1 MATHQLSIRECIVCR
16 FVNHTLVWRPSYKR
30 CFNAACLSAITAAV
44 QRCEANT
51 GAQVCVIAEHT
62 LPYSYLRKRLAVRDR
77 ALTLFGKHRVWDTEH
92 NTGVLIYVNWVERTV
107 EIVADRGI
115 AHRVPQG
122 LWDDWAQ
129 QLRHAFASKQFQA
142 GIVAVIDAMRP
153 VFATV
158 LPRTAGQSTRVLPIN
173 SVDDAPIVL

>member
-1 MATHQLSIRECIVCR
+1 MATPECMLCR

-30 CFNAACLSAITAAV
+30 TFSAACLGAITSAV
-44 QRCEANT
+44 RRCEASSK
-51 GAQVCVIAEHT
+51 AQVCVIAEHT

-77 ALTLFGKHRVWDTEH
+77 AIMLFGKHRVWDTDH

-115 AHRVPQG
+115 AFRVPQSQ
-122 LWDDWAQ
+122 WDAWAQ
-129 QLRHAFASKQFQA
+129 QLRTAFANQQFQA
-142 GIVAVIDAMRP
+142 GIIAVIDAMRP
-153 VFATV
+153 VFAAA
-158 LPRTAGQSTRVLPIN
+158 LPRAADQHGSGLQSD